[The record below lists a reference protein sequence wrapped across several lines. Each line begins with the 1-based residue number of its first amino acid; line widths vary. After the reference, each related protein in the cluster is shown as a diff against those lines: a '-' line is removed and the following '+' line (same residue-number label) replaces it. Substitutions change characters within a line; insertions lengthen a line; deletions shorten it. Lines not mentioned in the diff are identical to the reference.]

1 MLEKEK
7 PVIELKN
14 VSKKMKGVKEKII
27 SNITF
32 EVQRGSVMGLLGPSG
47 AGKSTLFKLLSLI
60 QARDSGQIVLDSVKI
75 DQGKYKDAQDLDIG
89 VVFQEDV
96 LWANKTVDQNL
107 RLVGKFKG
115 VKKEVLSK
123 RMNYLK
129 KMLYLVEYSKSLVST
144 ISGGNKRKLCCAM
157 ALLVPPKI
165 LLLDEISNGVDPM
178 ARRNLYSYLRSLKDT
193 TTFLITHRIDEAEKI
208 CNQIGI
214 IIEGQIR
221 DIGSP
226 DNLKERNGN

>member
-1 MLEKEK
+1 
-7 PVIELKN
+7 
-14 VSKKMKGVKEKII
+14 MKGVKEPII

-32 EVQRGSVMGLLGPSG
+32 EVQRGSIMGLLGPSG

-75 DQGKYKDAQDLDIG
+75 DKGKYKDAQNLLDIG
-89 VVFQEDV
+89 IVFQEDV

-115 VKKEVLSK
+115 VKKEMLSK

-129 KMLYLVEYSKSLVST
+129 KMLYLVEHSKSLVST

-165 LLLDEISNGVDPM
+165 LLLDEISIVVDPM
-178 ARRNLYSYLRSLKDT
+178 ALRNLYSYLRSLKDT

-226 DNLKERNGN
+226 DNLKERN

>member
-1 MLEKEK
+1 M
-7 PVIELKN
+7 
-14 VSKKMKGVKEKII
+14 
-27 SNITF
+27 
-32 EVQRGSVMGLLGPSG
+32 
-47 AGKSTLFKLLSLI
+47 
-60 QARDSGQIVLDSVKI
+60 
-75 DQGKYKDAQDLDIG
+75 
-89 VVFQEDV
+89 
-96 LWANKTVDQNL
+96 
-107 RLVGKFKG
+107 
-115 VKKEVLSK
+115 LSK

-129 KMLYLVEYSKSLVST
+129 KMLYLVEHSKSLVST

-221 DIGSP
+221 EIGSP